1 MTNIYSKRNI
11 KMKESIKQTNEAIN
25 EFLGETQNPI
35 SDEFTAKCINPDT
48 GEIDQE
54 CKLKSKDGLIE
65 STKVINKKVIVSD
78 GRELLRE
85 ITFKHE

>member
-25 EFLGETQNPI
+25 EFLGDTTVPSHQE
-35 SDEFTAKCINPDT
+35 DCIDPLT
-48 GEIDQE
+48 GKIDQE